1 VWSKIDVVVV
11 VFRIVVVV
19 RMVATMVNA
28 FLLHVVDDDDFVVL
42 VVRLVG
48 VMNRAMWARMLVVV
62 LDQDYGKSLV
72 CDEVD

>member
-1 VWSKIDVVVV
+1 M
-11 VFRIVVVV
+11 VVV